1 MTPEQSIKVLLVED
15 SPFGAA
21 IITKYL
27 ETSRL
32 IHFLV
37 THVESMAATRDA
49 LTRDSFDAILLDL
62 SLPDS
67 DGLDTVATVRGDAPA
82 TPIVVMTA
90 SDDEE
95 MVQQALKSGVQD
107 YLLKDRDKGPQVARA
122 IRYAI
127 ERQQITRKI
136 EESESRF
143 RDFAEVAA
151 DWFWETDADNRFT
164 YFSDRLSVVLGV
176 PVADLIGKTRLD
188 LIARDTPSPLI
199 ERHLE
204 DLAARRAF
212 ANFVYQTHIG
222 GMAHYLRVSG
232 KPRYTPEGEFI
243 GYRGVASDVTEQI
256 EAERFG
262 EHMLTIML
270 DAMDAFPSGIAI
282 FDAND
287 VFLVGNIRLN
297 GFFPNSGDLFI
308 PGAAFT
314 DLLRDIIE
322 REGLA
327 AGTPDDIEAWVAT
340 WQETSRNSATP
351 QSLDLN
357 SGARLEVQTFVTERR
372 GLLRLFVDGPAPAL

>member
-37 THVESMAATRDA
+37 THTETMAETRAA
-49 LTRDSFDAILLDL
+49 LAQDSFDAILLDL

-67 DGLDTVATVRGDAPA
+67 DGLDTVATVRSDAPS

-95 MVQQALKSGVQD
+95 MVQQALQSGVQD

-136 EESESRF
+136 EESECRF

-164 YFSDRLSVVLGV
+164 YFSDRLSAVLGV
-176 PVADLIGKTRLD
+176 PVTDLIGKTRHD
-188 LIARDTPSPLI
+188 LIAGDLTSPAI
-199 ERHLE
+199 ERHFE
-204 DLAARRAF
+204 DIAARNAF

-232 KPRYTPEGEFI
+232 KPRYTPEGTFI
-243 GYRGVASDVTEQI
+243 GYRGVATDVTEQI

-262 EHMLTIML
+262 EHMLTIMI

-282 FDAND
+282 FDAQD
-287 VFLVGNIRLN
+287 VFLVGNARLN

-308 PGAAFT
+308 SGAAFS

-327 AGTPDDIEAWVAT
+327 EGPPDDVEHWVTT
-340 WQETSRNSATP
+340 WQEASRKHNTL
-351 QSLDLN
+351 QTLN
-357 SGARLEVQTFVTERR
+357 LASGARLEVQTLPTERH
-372 GLLRLFVDGPAPAL
+372 GLLRLFVNTATPAL